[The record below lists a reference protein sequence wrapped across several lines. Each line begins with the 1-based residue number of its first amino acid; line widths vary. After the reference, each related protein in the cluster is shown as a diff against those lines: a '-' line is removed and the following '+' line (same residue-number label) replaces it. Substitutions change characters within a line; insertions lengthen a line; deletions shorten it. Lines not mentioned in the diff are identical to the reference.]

1 MREFT
6 GKAPDGSMQGR
17 EIFRN
22 VTNGQVAAPAE
33 GWNGEPPYPTGDLPN
48 CRHISM
54 RYRENFDQIRWNQ

>member
-1 MREFT
+1 
-6 GKAPDGSMQGR
+6 MQGR